1 MGIGISKK
9 ACSIIEV
16 FVVTT
21 IIKRIIMT
29 RANDNNSTITVIIII
44 MIMIMIIIIITIII
58 TVTITTKIIILIVIG
73 NNKIIIRNC

>member
-9 ACSIIEV
+9 ACSIIKV

-29 RANDNNSTITVIIII
+29 RANNNNSTITVIIMI
-44 MIMIMIIIIITIII
+44 MIMIMIIIITIII